1 MNKCKNLSERKIM
14 KRTTIIWIAIWAL
27 LPAVALPLRAQSIM
41 SLDSAM
47 AIAVRNSPDMRRA
60 QLNLQVSQDLL
71 NAQNASLKS
80 NFNMQ
85 LTPIYYSHGRRFDEA
100 FSRWRTTQ
108 VIQSM
113 ASFNI
118 DQPIKWTDGNIRL
131 TNRFLW
137 QDYETEGAP
146 ENKAYSN
153 SLTLRLDQPIFTYNR
168 TKLQLQELEFDLEN
182 AKLNYSLQRLNIER
196 LVTQNYYL
204 VYERALSL
212 QIAKDELDNTQGN
225 YDIVKNKVDAGLL
238 ALEEL
243 YQAELN
249 LSTAKSNYYN
259 DKVQLEN
266 AKDNFKQLIGMNVYD
281 EFEILANIEVDPV
294 PIDLTEAI
302 NHGLEQ
308 RLELRQRQI
317 AIKTSE
323 FDLIRTRATNEFFG
337 NISATF
343 GLIGDDKDL
352 SQIYNPATDNEEV
365 SLTLTVPIFDWG
377 ERKSRIKASEAQI
390 QTRELDYSDQRT
402 DIIVN
407 IRSVYRN
414 LQNLL
419 NQIEIAKQGVKNAQ
433 LTYDVNVE
441 RYKNGDLTGMDLN
454 LFQTQLSE
462 QKMSLTTALIDY
474 KLELLNMKIQS
485 LWNFETDQ
493 SYFPEDIINKSTLY

>member
-153 SLTLRLDQPIFTYNR
+153 SLTLRLAQPIFTYNR

-294 PIDLTEAI
+294 PIDLTRSDQPWLGTAP
-302 NHGLEQ
+302 G
-308 RLELRQRQI
+308 
-317 AIKTSE
+317 A
-323 FDLIRTRATNEFFG
+323 AT
-337 NISATF
+337 
-343 GLIGDDKDL
+343 
-352 SQIYNPATDNEEV
+352 ATDCH
-365 SLTLTVPIFDWG
+365 
-377 ERKSRIKASEAQI
+377 Q
-390 QTRELDYSDQRT
+390 DQ
-402 DIIVN
+402 
-407 IRSVYRN
+407 
-414 LQNLL
+414 
-419 NQIEIAKQGVKNAQ
+419 
-433 LTYDVNVE
+433 
-441 RYKNGDLTGMDLN
+441 
-454 LFQTQLSE
+454 
-462 QKMSLTTALIDY
+462 
-474 KLELLNMKIQS
+474 
-485 LWNFETDQ
+485 
-493 SYFPEDIINKSTLY
+493 